1 MRYDALIWDF
11 DGTICD
17 TTPAFVRA
25 MQEALRDQEIEA
37 RADTIEPLIR
47 ETLGTAVNTFA
58 ARHGLDAD
66 RLHEAWAAHY
76 RAISPAEQPPFPGVE
91 SLLRRFQDAGGRSF
105 LFTHRSRASLIAHL
119 DHYGLTEY
127 FVELLAVDD
136 GYARKPDPQAFHD
149 LMSRYNLA
157 PARVLAIGDR
167 PLDIQAGQAAG
178 VATCLYGM
186 LPPPTLG
193 PDYAIM
199 DYAALERSIFA

>member
-17 TTPAFVRA
+17 TTPSFVRA
-25 MQEALRDQEIEA
+25 MQEALHDEGIEA
-37 RADTIEPLIR
+37 RADAIEPLIR
-47 ETLGTAVNTFA
+47 QTLGMAVDTFA
-58 ARHGLDAD
+58 ARHGLDPD
-66 RLHEAWAAHY
+66 RLQVAWAAHY
-76 RAISPAEQPPFPGVE
+76 SAIGLDEQPPFPGVE
-91 SLLRRFQDAGGRSF
+91 PLLWRFQAAGGRSF

-119 DHYGLTEY
+119 DHYGLVGY
-127 FVELLAVDD
+127 FVELLAVED
-136 GYARKPDPQAFHD
+136 GYARKPDPHAFHD
-149 LMSRYNLA
+149 LMGRYGLA

-167 PLDIQAGQAAG
+167 PLDVQAGQAAG

-186 LPPPTLG
+186 LPPPMLG